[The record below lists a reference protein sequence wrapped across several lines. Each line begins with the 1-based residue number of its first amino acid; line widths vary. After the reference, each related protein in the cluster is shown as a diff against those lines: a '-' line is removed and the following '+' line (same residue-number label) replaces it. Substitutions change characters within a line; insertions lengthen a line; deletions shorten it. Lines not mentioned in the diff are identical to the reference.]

1 MATLL
6 ELGVSQLLPR
16 KRCIVVELL
25 ILLNRVIISWLVGWL
40 SLGGLRIE
48 HEVLVVGLGHVALV
62 HCLGF
67 LVVSSALWQ
76 HLGDRP
82 SGEWVCRSASLAL
95 AVFLGDRL
103 QMARC
108 VVVVLRWQ
116 ACDDA
121 GAFVVGC

>member
-1 MATLL
+1 MAALL
-6 ELGVSQLLPR
+6 ELRVSQLLPR

-48 HEVLVVGLGHVALV
+48 HEVLVVGLWHVALV

-67 LVVSSALWQ
+67 LVVCSALWQ

-108 VVVVLRWQ
+108 VVVVFRWQ
-116 ACDDA
+116 TCDDA
-121 GAFVVGC
+121 GSLVVGC